1 MAICFTICPRSGPA
15 ITVIAPRGVARHAP
29 SFCSNASLPMTI
41 SPELPQVLVIDD
53 EMGPRESLRMLLK
66 PSYQV
71 HTATT
76 VEAGLRLLREKKPDA
91 VVSDIRMPGTNG
103 IDGLR
108 RIREIDPHVAVIM
121 LTGFGALET
130 AQEALRL
137 GANDYIS
144 KPFDA
149 QEMREIISRNVERTR
164 VHRSSESAANEIREL
179 NNRLLKELAQKE
191 RLASLGQASAEFV
204 HDLGN
209 PLTIVWGYVQLLA
222 KKLEQSEKE
231 QGTANPA
238 SAKEL
243 AIIEQNVRLCRELLT
258 MWQSYGREEA
268 AAHRP
273 VPVAQ
278 IVLEILKGA
287 ESIAVQSEVTLEGD
301 RIEEAVVMGDA
312 VQIKRAIQNVI
323 MNAVQA
329 AAETKGSVKVSCTCQ
344 EFYVDVQVCDTGA
357 GIAPAQMQKIFEPY
371 FTTRQGRSGTGL
383 GLYITKKVIEDHH
396 GSIKVDSSPGE
407 GSTFTIRLPLPTQA

>member
-1 MAICFTICPRSGPA
+1 
-15 ITVIAPRGVARHAP
+15 
-29 SFCSNASLPMTI
+29 MTI
-41 SPELPQVLVIDD
+41 SPELPHVLVIDD

-66 PSYQV
+66 PNYQV

-149 QEMREIISRNVERTR
+149 QEMREVISRNVERTR
-164 VHRSSESAANEIREL
+164 VQRSSESAASEIREL

-231 QGTANPA
+231 NGVLNPA

-268 AAHRP
+268 VTHRP
-273 VPVAQ
+273 VSVGQ
-278 IVLEILKGA
+278 VVHEVLKGV
-287 ESIAVQSEVTLEGD
+287 ESIAAQSDVSIQVE
-301 RIEEAVVMGDA
+301 RSEEATVLGDA

-323 MNAVQA
+323 VNAVQA
-329 AAETKGSVKVSCTCQ
+329 AAETKGSVNVSCTCQ
-344 EFYVDVQVCDTGA
+344 DFYVDIRIEDTGA

-383 GLYITKKVIEDHH
+383 GLYITKKVVEDHH
-396 GSIKVDSSPGE
+396 GSIKVESTPGK
-407 GSTFTIRLPLPTQA
+407 GTSFTIRLPLVSEN